1 MAFAN
6 PLVITVNGVAK
17 TLLKINQDNYGS
29 EYFLREA
36 TQSFRVKIRHT
47 REAGSTATG
56 KIHRSNV
63 EITQTIFAVAPA
75 VTDNVRQVYQV
86 LRNGESDDM
95 AAVGYLGAALSGLM
109 VQARQEDLVA
119 WAN

>member
-6 PLVITVNGVAK
+6 PLVISVNGVNK

-29 EYFLREA
+29 EYYLRET

-47 REAGSTATG
+47 MESAVVGSG
-56 KIHRSNV
+56 KVHRANV
-63 EITQTIFAVAPA
+63 DFTQTIFSTTPGVP
-75 VTDNVRQVYQV
+75 DNVRQAYQV
-86 LRNGESDDM
+86 LRHGESDTAVD
-95 AAVGYLGAALSGLM
+95 VGYLGASLSSLM